1 MHPRVL
7 TLTVALSTLVL
18 STVSGCTAGGPHHPV
33 TPVATVAAASFA
45 RMSAPILRGPTSMV
59 TVVSS
64 VPVTTTA
71 AAPSGR
77 DAVLA
82 AYARYVAARSK
93 SAVTHG
99 ASGAAAYRLAHRQG
113 APAVVT
119 VHAARYGVTSAAVEE
134 CANGSERLVVLT
146 LGVGGWV
153 VSHVIGAGAIGE
165 WCE

>member
-7 TLTVALSTLVL
+7 TTVALSTLLL

-45 RMSAPILRGPTSMV
+45 RMSAPILREPTSMV

-64 VPVTTTA
+64 VPVTTTTA
-71 AAPSGR
+71 DPPPAR
-77 DAVLA
+77 DAVMA
-82 AYARYVAARSK
+82 AYARYVAARFR
-93 SAVTHG
+93 SAVADG

-113 APAVVT
+113 EPEVVT